1 MGNKFIKDAII
12 SNALFLSKLFVFLKS
27 KDTHLELCDLF
38 IINKNISAQ
47 QRKASKNEEATY

>member
-12 SNALFLSKLFVFLKS
+12 SNALFLSKLLVFLKS
-27 KDTHLELCDLF
+27 KDTHLELRDLF

-47 QRKASKNEEATY
+47 QRKASKNEEAIY